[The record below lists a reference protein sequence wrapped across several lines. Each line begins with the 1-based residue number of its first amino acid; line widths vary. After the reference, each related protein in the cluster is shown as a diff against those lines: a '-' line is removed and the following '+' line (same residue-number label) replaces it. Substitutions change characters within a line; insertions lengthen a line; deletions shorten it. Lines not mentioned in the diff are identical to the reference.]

1 MLNKIPACAGMNLQM
16 NKRSMAMRDNITI
29 GLVSPQSTD
38 RVPTTGPQMYPGVKF
53 IAKGVGVKALT
64 PEGYDSAWDGIVP
77 AAEELAMQ
85 NRLDAIMVIGTSL
98 TFYRGFEAHE
108 KLMERL
114 RQIGLPVSTMSSAV
128 VEGLRAL
135 GVKKIAVSTAY
146 ADEVNRRLRVFLTD
160 SGFEVRALEGF
171 GLERFGAAAEKTE
184 DDIIALAGR
193 VSASARDAQGMLIS
207 CGGLRTLQI
216 GKTIEDKYGLPVVSS
231 TPAAFWAAMRLV
243 GESGKLPGYGK
254 LFETAH

>member
-1 MLNKIPACAGMNLQM
+1 
-16 NKRSMAMRDNITI
+16 MRDNITI

-77 AAEELAMQ
+77 AAEELAKQ

-108 KLMERL
+108 KL
-114 RQIGLPVSTMSSAV
+114 
-128 VEGLRAL
+128 
-135 GVKKIAVSTAY
+135 
-146 ADEVNRRLRVFLTD
+146 
-160 SGFEVRALEGF
+160 
-171 GLERFGAAAEKTE
+171 LERFGAAAEKSE

-193 VSASARDAQGMLIS
+193 VSANATEAEGMLIS

-216 GKTIEDKYGLPVVSS
+216 GKTIEDKYGLPMVSS
-231 TPAAFWAAMRLV
+231 TPAAFWAAMRLA

-254 LFETAH
+254 LFEPVH